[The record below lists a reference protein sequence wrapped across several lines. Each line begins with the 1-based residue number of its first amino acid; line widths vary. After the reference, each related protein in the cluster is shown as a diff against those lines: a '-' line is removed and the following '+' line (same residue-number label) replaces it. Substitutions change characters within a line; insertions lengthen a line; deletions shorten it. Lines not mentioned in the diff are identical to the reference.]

1 MGKIKNTLMSLF
13 IGGIMALLLSFL
25 IGYIAGNNPAF
36 DPLEHVEEVKE
47 VKSPQHVNSNLST
60 DIQKL
65 VDKYEKDIKNLSEQQ
80 LAVMMDVA
88 NYAYDADM
96 SYTAAAQAWQ
106 ESNFGLWPVN
116 LADNSC
122 GLYHKIMDFYI
133 KENNLTDSSFNKNK
147 QCSKFITDIEHATMI
162 YLKDIEYWKDYHKK
176 KGAKGRDII
185 VNAIKSYNVGR
196 RVESSYATKYYNSV
210 KARIIVLQRH
220 YDFKMLVANMRQNSI
235 HIANK

>member
-1 MGKIKNTLMSLF
+1 MGKIKNMCLSLF
-13 IGGIMALLLSFL
+13 IGSMLALLLSFL

-36 DPLEHVEEVKE
+36 DPIEEVEEKTE
-47 VKSPQHVNSNLST
+47 IKSPQLVNNLST

-65 VDKYEKDIKNLSEQQ
+65 VDKYEKDIVNLSEQQ
-80 LAVMMDVA
+80 LAVMMEVA
-88 NYAYDADM
+88 NYAHDADM

-106 ESNFGLWPVN
+106 ESNFGLWPVD

-122 GLYHKIMDFYI
+122 GVYHKIMDFYI
-133 KENNLTDSSFNKNK
+133 KENNLTDTSFNKNK
-147 QCSKFITDIEHATMI
+147 QCSKFLTDIEHATMV

-176 KGAKGRDII
+176 KGSTGRDII

-196 RVESSYATKYYNSV
+196 RVDSSYATKYYNSV

-220 YDFKMLVANMRQNSI
+220 YDFKVLVANMRQNSY